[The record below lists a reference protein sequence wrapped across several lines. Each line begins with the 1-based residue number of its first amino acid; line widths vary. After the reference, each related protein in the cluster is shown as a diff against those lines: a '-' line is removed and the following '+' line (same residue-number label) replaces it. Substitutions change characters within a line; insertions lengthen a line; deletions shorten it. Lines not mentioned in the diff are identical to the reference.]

1 MANFCTEHR
10 KWWIKN
16 DRKQQAEGSSPA
28 TLTFMTCYL
37 LNQQNAG
44 LDKIQNVLFFLKIN
58 APVDLFTSPLGTKSC
73 FPQG

>member
-44 LDKIQNVLFFLKIN
+44 LDKIQNVLDF
-58 APVDLFTSPLGTKSC
+58 S
-73 FPQG
+73 

>member
-1 MANFCTEHR
+1 MANSCTEHH

-16 DRKQQAEGSSPA
+16 DREQQAEGSSPA

-44 LDKIQNVLFFLKIN
+44 
-58 APVDLFTSPLGTKSC
+58 
-73 FPQG
+73 